1 MLFQSSLWMKIS
13 MMKYTLPLF
22 FSLSLFVGCSND
34 QAPDP
39 PLSPSPP
46 PSHHKKGLIQ
56 HDKVL
61 PEIDLRLWYTQ
72 AATDWMQ
79 EALPIGNGYLAAM
92 FFGGAAEERI
102 QFNEESLWSGGK
114 GEWAAY
120 NGGNRPGA
128 HEYLPQVRQLLQDG
142 KYEEAH
148 ALARQELTGVIK
160 ENKGDSRWVGYG
172 AYQSFGELYIRPAIQ
187 DTITRYRRELDLKK
201 AVGKVRFKAGE
212 VQHRRTYFASYPKRA
227 LVFHFENDAAEGVA
241 YEIELSSL
249 HQERKVRLEGDE
261 LIMRGTLSNNGMAF
275 ESRMKI
281 DAHGAQVSYDQGLVK
296 IEATQKLDLYLTAA
310 TDYLNEYPRYQ
321 GRDFEKLNQET
332 MTELAAA
339 NYDQLLTE
347 HIEDYQGLFSRVT
360 LNLKDSDNSGLP
372 TDERLQAYQ
381 QGVEDPALEA
391 LYFQY
396 GRYLLISSSRPG
408 SLPANLQGKWNH
420 INNPPWASDYHANI
434 NIQMI
439 YWPAEV
445 TNLSEVHEPLIE
457 YIDRLRAPGRQSAK
471 DFFNARGWIVNTMN
485 NTFGFTA
492 PGWDFPWGFF
502 PAGAAWYGQHVW
514 QHYEYNPDDDYLR
527 NKAYPIL
534 KEAALFW
541 LDYLTEDETGQLV
554 SSPSY
559 SPEHGGI
566 STGAYMDIQIV
577 WDLFTNTIQA
587 LDILRIE
594 PDFKAEL
601 ISAKEKLLPLRI
613 GRLWQ
618 LQEWKEDLDDPE
630 NKHRH
635 LSHLF
640 ALYPGK
646 QISTIKTPELAE
658 AARKSLVARGNEGT
672 GWSIGWK
679 INFWA
684 RLHNS
689 FNAYTM
695 LRRALK
701 LTGDKSVNMS
711 DGGGVYSNLLSTHP
725 PFQLDGN
732 MGVTAG
738 VAEMLIQSHA
748 GVIELLPALP
758 YAWKEGAVK
767 GLKARGGVE
776 VDLSWSNGQL
786 VQARVRNT
794 SPGSFRLKYGEAEAT
809 FSAFSR
815 AQEMSWDGKQM
826 GRNAGN

>member
-1 MLFQSSLWMKIS
+1 MIVDPVKSFRKKTNT
-13 MMKYTLPLF
+13 MKYTLPLLL
-22 FSLSLFVGCSND
+22 FSLLFLACSGD
-34 QAPDP
+34 HDHD
-39 PLSPSPP
+39 
-46 PSHHKKGLIQ
+46 HHHH
-56 HDKVL
+56 HDHDTQL
-61 PEIDLRLWYTQ
+61 PEAELKLWYEQ
-72 AATDWMQ
+72 AAEDWMQ
-79 EALPIGNGYLAAM
+79 EALPIGNAYLAAM

-114 GEWAAY
+114 GEWEAY

-128 HEYLPQVRQLLQDG
+128 YQYLPKVRQLLQEG
-142 KYEEAH
+142 NYEEAH
-148 ALARQELTGVIK
+148 TLARKELTGVIK
-160 ENKGDSRWVGYG
+160 ANEGDSRWVGYG
-172 AYQSFGELYIRPAIQ
+172 AYQSFGELYIRPALEG
-187 DTITRYRRELDLKK
+187 TITNYRRELDISE
-201 AVGKVRFKAGE
+201 AVGRVQFEAGG
-212 VQHRRTYFASYPKRA
+212 VKHKRTYFASYPKRA
-227 LVFHFENDAAEGVA
+227 LVFHFENEAAEGLA
-241 YEIELSSL
+241 YEIELTSL
-249 HQERKVRLEGDE
+249 HEQRKIRLEGNE
-261 LIMRGTLSNNGMAF
+261 LIMEGALSNNGMAF

-281 DAHGAQVSYDQGLVK
+281 DAHGAQVSFDNGLLQV
-296 IEATQKLDLYLTAA
+296 EATQKLDLHLTAA
-310 TDYLNEYPRYQ
+310 TDYQNEYPHYK
-321 GRDFEKLNQET
+321 GRDLKQLNQET
-332 MTELAAA
+332 MANLATVT
-339 NYDQLLTE
+339 YDQILAE
-347 HIEDYQGLFSRVT
+347 HIKDYQTLFSRVT
-360 LNLKDSDNSGLP
+360 FNLP
-372 TDERLQAYQ
+372 TSETSDLSTDQRLQAYQ
-381 QGVEDPALEA
+381 DGGQDPALEA

-502 PAGAAWYGQHVW
+502 PAGAAWYGRHVW
-514 QHYEYNPDDDYLR
+514 QHYEYNLDRAYLE

-541 LDYLTEDETGQLV
+541 LDYLTPDEDGQLV

-577 WDLFTNTIQA
+577 WDLFSNTIQA
-587 LDILRIE
+587 LDILGIE

-601 ISAKEKLLPLRI
+601 TRAKEKLLPLRI
-613 GRLWQ
+613 GSWGQ
-618 LQEWKEDLDDPE
+618 LQEWKEDLDDPD

-646 QISTIKTPELAE
+646 QISALETPELAE
-658 AARKSLVARGNEGT
+658 AARTSLVARGNEGT

-684 RLHNS
+684 RLYDGEG
-689 FNAYTM
+689 AYAM

-711 DGGGVYSNLLSTHP
+711 DGGGVYANLFSTHP

-738 VAEMLIQSHA
+738 VAEMLMQSHA

-758 YAWKEGAVK
+758 ESWSDGSIK

-776 VDLSWSNGQL
+776 VDLSWTDGQL
-786 VQARVRNT
+786 VQAKVRNVKA
-794 SPGSFRLKYGEAEAT
+794 GSYRLKYKENETT
-809 FSAFSR
+809 FSALSGG
-815 AQEMSWDGKQM
+815 QEMNWDGQP
-826 GRNAGN
+826 R